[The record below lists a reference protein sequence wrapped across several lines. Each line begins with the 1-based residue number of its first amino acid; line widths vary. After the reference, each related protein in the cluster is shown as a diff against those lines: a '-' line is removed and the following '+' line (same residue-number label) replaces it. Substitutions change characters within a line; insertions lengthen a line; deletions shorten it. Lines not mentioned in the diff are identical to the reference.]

1 MPEIYMTK
9 RQRHALWCK
18 AHRVGFSKAGLCAI
32 LTLVGLNSCTMTV
45 HQYDTV
51 RMDVNA
57 INARKFS

>member
-1 MPEIYMTK
+1 MPELCVTK
-9 RQRHALWCK
+9 RQRHALWFK
-18 AHRVGFSKAGLCAI
+18 AHRVGFSKAGLRAM
-32 LTLVGLNSCTMTV
+32 LTLVGLNPSTMTV